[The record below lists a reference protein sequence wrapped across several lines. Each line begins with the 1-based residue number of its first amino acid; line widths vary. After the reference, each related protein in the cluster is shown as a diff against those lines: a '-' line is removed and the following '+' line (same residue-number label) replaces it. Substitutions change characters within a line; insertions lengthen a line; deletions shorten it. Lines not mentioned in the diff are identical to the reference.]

1 MKTLN
6 DLRQCDVFDNSTLRN
21 LQKLCPVNLNVV
33 ISENSFC
40 VVVTQDCD
48 IVHDETEEEPFVEF
62 IIGNTTEDKSYKN
75 GKNPR
80 KLHLVNNE
88 QTIEFIVHNRFF
100 VKKELLLGFKFS
112 DGLFDLNSDN
122 KKILKKWLGNRYTR
136 AAFPD
141 EFNNRLRKSKIS
153 KLVDKGFSSKVSHIF
168 FEVEDVELSPDESY
182 ELNVLIVLDFDSMYR
197 ENPDLDED
205 KTKDEYEKKF
215 TEAFKTDGIE
225 LFLQCLSEDDV
236 TLTDLKKYKRWNMDS
251 ISYSKQNQSSPVEEI
266 DKIV

>member
-6 DLRQCDVFDNSTLRN
+6 DLRQCDVFDNSTLRS

-48 IVHDETEEEPFVEF
+48 IVHEKTEEPFVEF
-62 IIGNTTEDKSYKN
+62 IIGNTTEDKSCKN

-88 QTIEFIVHNRFF
+88 QIVEFIIHNRFF
-100 VKKELLLGFKFS
+100 VKKESLLEFKFS
-112 DGLFDLNSDN
+112 NDLFELNSDN

-141 EFNNRLRKSKIS
+141 EFNNRLRRSKIS
-153 KLVDKGFSSKVSHIF
+153 KLVDKVFSSKVSHIF

-182 ELNVLIVLDFDSMYR
+182 ELNVLIVLDFDSIYK
-197 ENPDLDED
+197 ENPDLDEE

-215 TEAFKTDGIE
+215 TEAFETDGID
-225 LFLQCLSEDDV
+225 LFLQVVSEDDV
-236 TLTDLKKYKRWNMDS
+236 TLKDLKKYKRWNMDS
-251 ISYSKQNQSSPVEEI
+251 VSYSKQNQSFPVDEI